1 MAGFGGGAQSGGR
14 RYNTVAEI
22 NVTSLVDIMMV
33 LLIIFMLATPLMQ
46 AGVEVKLPKAK
57 AAAIDDQQAITVSVT
72 REGRVYVNDEPIE
85 NDRIGEALTRL
96 RSEGEE
102 RVFVRGDEEVPYGAV
117 MVVIGEIRA
126 AGIQNVGMLTEQD
139 KGPAPR

>member
-1 MAGFGGGAQSGGR
+1 MAGFSGGGGGGR

-33 LLIIFMLATPLMQ
+33 LLIIFMLATPLMTS
-46 AGVEVKLPKAK
+46 GVEVKLPKAK

-72 REGRVYVNDEPIE
+72 RDGLVYVNDQQVD

-102 RVFVRGDEEVPYGAV
+102 RVFVKGDEEVPYGAV
-117 MVVIGEIRA
+117 MVVIGEIKA
-126 AGIQNVGMLTEQD
+126 AGIQNVGMLTE
-139 KGPAPR
+139 KEK

>member
-1 MAGFGGGAQSGGR
+1 MAGFSGGGGGGR

-33 LLIIFMLATPLMQ
+33 LLIIFMLATPLMT

-72 REGRVYVNDEPIE
+72 RDGLVYVNDLQVE
-85 NDRIGEALTRL
+85 NDRIGEALTKL
-96 RSEGEE
+96 RSEGED
-102 RVFVRGDEEVPYGAV
+102 RVFVKGDEDVPYGAV
-117 MVVIGEIRA
+117 MVVIGEIKA
-126 AGIQNVGMLTEQD
+126 AGIQNVGMLTE
-139 KGPAPR
+139 KEK

>member
-1 MAGFGGGAQSGGR
+1 MAGFGGGAQAGGR

-72 REGRVYVNDEPIE
+72 RDGQVYVNDALVDP
-85 NDRIGEALTRL
+85 DRIGEALTKL

-102 RVFVRGDEEVPYGAV
+102 RVFVKGDEDVSYGAV
-117 MVVIGEIRA
+117 MQVIGEIKA
-126 AGIQNVGMLTEQD
+126 AGIQNVGMLTEREG
-139 KGPAPR
+139 K

>member
-1 MAGFGGGAQSGGR
+1 MAGFAGGGSSGGR

-72 REGRVYVNDEPIE
+72 RDGLVYVNDQQVE
-85 NDRIGEALTRL
+85 NDRIGEALTKL

-102 RVFVRGDEEVPYGAV
+102 RVFVKGDEDVPYGAV
-117 MVVIGEIRA
+117 MVVIGEIKA
-126 AGIQNVGMLTEQD
+126 AGIQNVGMLTEREG
-139 KGPAPR
+139 K